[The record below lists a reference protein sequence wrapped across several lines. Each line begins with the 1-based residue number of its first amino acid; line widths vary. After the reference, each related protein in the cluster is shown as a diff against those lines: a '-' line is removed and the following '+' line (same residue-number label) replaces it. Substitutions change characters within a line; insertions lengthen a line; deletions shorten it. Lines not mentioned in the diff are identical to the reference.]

1 MIVELA
7 HFSLILAFVVAV
19 FGAVIPMWGSFYTNN
34 LLIKLARPAAIVQFL
49 LVLFSFA
56 GLVHAF
62 VTDNFTVKYVALH
75 SYSQLPLIYKF
86 CAAWGAHEGSMLL
99 WIVIL
104 SGWSAA
110 VALFSRQLPEQAV
123 ARVLSVMSII
133 AVGFLSFS
141 IFTSNPFESVLPHFP
156 IDGRDLNPLL
166 QDFGFIIHPPF
177 LYMGYVGF
185 SVAFA
190 FAIAALIGGELD
202 SAWARWSRPWTVA
215 AWIFLTIGIAL
226 GSWWAYY
233 ELGWGGWWFWDP
245 VENASFMPWLS
256 GTALIH
262 SLAVSEKRGVF
273 KTWTVFLAL
282 ITFCLSL
289 LGTFIVRSGVITSV
303 HSFAQDPVRG
313 LFILIFLATV
323 VISALTLF
331 VVRGGAVKSTGRY
344 QLISRESALLTNNML
359 LMMALLVVLTGTLFP
374 LIMEAFERSISVGAP
389 YFNRL
394 FSPIMLVLMFVL
406 GLGHWLHWKKHPQAS
421 LLKTLRTIAL
431 ITLVFLLLTA
441 YWLRQFSEFY
451 VWIGICIAIW
461 VVASLVLDIYN
472 KSKNAASFW
481 QGLRKIKAA
490 YWGMQ
495 LAHVGL
501 VFSLVGIVLVSF
513 ASDEKLIKLAP
524 GEAFKMPGYEFHF
537 ERIETVLGPNY
548 TATRG
553 VFAVKEGNDNYT
565 IHSEKRRY
573 TASGQV
579 MTEAGIDPGF
589 TRDVYVSMGETL
601 NDHDWSV
608 RIYIKAFIRWIW
620 LGAILMALGG
630 MIAIL
635 DKRYRLKLKSKVL

>member
-7 HFSLILAFVVAV
+7 HFSLILAFVIAV
-19 FGAVIPMWGSFYTNN
+19 FAAIIPLWASFYNN
-34 LLIKLARPAAIVQFL
+34 RWIKLARPAAIVQFG
-49 LVLFSFA
+49 LVLLSFA

-62 VTDNFTVKYVALH
+62 VTDNFTVKYVAMH

-133 AVGFLSFS
+133 GVGFLSFS
-141 IFTSNPFESVLPHFP
+141 IFTSNPFESLLPHFP

-185 SVAFA
+185 AVAFS

-282 ITFCLSL
+282 ITFSLSL

-313 LFILIFLATV
+313 LFILIFLAIV

-331 VVRGGAVKSTGRY
+331 VFRGGAVKSTGKY
-344 QLISRESALLTNNML
+344 QLLSRESALLTNNML
-359 LMMALLVVLTGTLFP
+359 LMTALLIVLTGTLFP

-394 FSPIMLVLMFVL
+394 FSPVMLLLMFVL
-406 GLGHWLHWKKHPQAS
+406 GAGHWLRWKKHGLEPFIR
-421 LLKTLRTIAL
+421 TLRTIAL
-431 ITLVFLLLTA
+431 MTLVLLLCLA
-441 YWLRQFSEFY
+441 YWLNQFGAFY
-451 VWIGICIAIW
+451 LWLGISVSLW
-461 VVASLVLDIYN
+461 VGASLVLDVYR
-472 KSKNAASFW
+472 KTTNASSVW
-481 QGLRKIKAA
+481 RGLSKIKAS

-495 LAHVGL
+495 LAHLGL
-501 VFSLVGIVLVSF
+501 VVSAVGILLVTF
-513 ASDEKLIKLAP
+513 GSDEKLIKLAP
-524 GEAFKMPGYEFHF
+524 GESFQMSGYEFKF
-537 ERIETVLGPNY
+537 ERIEPVTGPNY
-548 TATRG
+548 LATRG
-553 VFAVKEGNDNYT
+553 VFSVKEGNHSYS

-589 TRDVYVSMGETL
+589 FRDVYVSLGETL

-630 MIAIL
+630 LIAIL
-635 DKRYRLKLKSKVL
+635 DKRYRLNLKPKVA